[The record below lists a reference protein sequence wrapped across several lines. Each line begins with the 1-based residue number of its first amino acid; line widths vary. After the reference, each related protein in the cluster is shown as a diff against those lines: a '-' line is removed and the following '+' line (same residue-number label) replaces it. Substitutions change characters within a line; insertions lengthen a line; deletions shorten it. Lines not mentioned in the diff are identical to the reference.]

1 MVVMTLEDEIMQKMA
16 EQMSTEVDREI
27 LWGMLEGMGWTRVLL
42 PKLIDNH
49 HAIDITYW
57 LEENCRNP
65 FERNGR
71 DFIFESQKDANWF
84 MLRWMS

>member
-1 MVVMTLEDEIMQKMA
+1 MTLEEEIADRLGSKMA
-16 EQMSTEVDREI
+16 QEIDREI
-27 LWGMLEGMGWTRVLL
+27 LWGMLQGIGWTRVML
-42 PKLIDNH
+42 PRYIDNN

-57 LEENCRNP
+57 LEETVKNP

-84 MLRWMS
+84 ILRWGSE